1 MARIT
6 VVKPDGLVIVDSE
19 GYNGLDLSFLDANI
33 HAIQWHHTYGE
44 VERKDERGRH
54 LPNEEITSFDTYEAP
69 VMAAWQAKKAEVAA
83 ARAALEV
90 SGNG

>member
-6 VVKPDGLVIVDSE
+6 VVKSDGLVIVDSE
-19 GYNGLDLSFLDANI
+19 GYNNIDLSFLAADI
-33 HAIQWHHTYGE
+33 HAIQWYHTYGE

-54 LPNEEITSFDTYEAP
+54 LPNEEITSFDAYEAP

-83 ARAALEV
+83 ARTALEAA
-90 SGNG
+90 SNG